1 MNKRKFYSD
10 GFTLVELLIVI
21 VIIGVLAGISVAAYS
36 GVQKSARDSTVQSD
50 LSNAMKQL
58 AMYEVENG
66 AVPITSA
73 DIRSMSI
80 KPTKNAYIT
89 GRNNFYYCVNKE
101 TGQYALG
108 AVTKDNRRVL
118 AKSSGGIQ
126 IGSVGELVVDSMKV
140 CQSIGLTG
148 YDDTNAYTA
157 TGYSDS
163 NGWSAWI
170 K

>member
-66 AVPITSA
+66 KAPSTSA
-73 DIRSMSI
+73 ELSTVNI
-80 KPTKNAYIT
+80 KPTKSAYNSS
-89 GRNNFYYCVNKE
+89 RQNFYYCANISDNKYSI
-101 TGQYALG
+101 GVA
-108 AVTKDNRRVL
+108 TKDNNYFIANSVD
-118 AKSSGGIQ
+118 GIE
-126 IGSVGELVVDSMKV
+126 SVNSVTANET
-140 CQSIGLTG
+140 CQAIGLTNT
-148 YDDTNAYTA
+148 DDTNAYPRI
-157 TGYSDS
+157 GY
-163 NGWSAWI
+163 NNTTKVWETWI

>member
-66 AVPITSA
+66 KAPSTSA
-73 DIRSMSI
+73 ELSTVNI
-80 KPTKNAYIT
+80 KPTKSAYNSS
-89 GRNNFYYCVNKE
+89 RQNFYYCANIL
-101 TGQYALG
+101 TISTL
-108 AVTKDNRRVL
+108 
-118 AKSSGGIQ
+118 
-126 IGSVGELVVDSMKV
+126 SVWPQRIIIIL
-140 CQSIGLTG
+140 
-148 YDDTNAYTA
+148 
-157 TGYSDS
+157 
-163 NGWSAWI
+163 
-170 K
+170 